1 MNLLLAMEKFFE
13 NFPLGSDA
21 TLLLSEGAEAILHCG
36 ASSIGFGAVNIMLD
50 GRPCYA
56 KCSDR

>member
-1 MNLLLAMEKFFE
+1 MEKFFE